1 MSGDE
6 LDRLIQDLLDGC
18 ITPEEAGAL
27 EEELLTN
34 PESMVRYLSFADLD
48 GLLRVQSEVNGQMKG
63 TGVLIQEVMRR
74 ERRRVFCTSLVAAA
88 AVLLITAIVLQ
99 MVLIPPVTGRMSCE
113 FSPSS
118 RFEVSR
124 AEGDSSRA
132 DGTLEDGDRLTL
144 QQGCVELKIDTGV
157 RAVVAAPASLIRK
170 SSGEIVL
177 EEGRAWFHVE
187 SQAAGFVVSTRELEV
202 VDLGTE
208 FGVHARRDQADELH
222 VFKGKV
228 RASSRTGHRVSEI
241 LEMGEARSVDSVGRL
256 VPIKEPSGGFLDHL
270 PETLPHLHWSFDEMA
285 DEGFATSG
293 TFPSVADIHAK
304 FIRTSSGQPL
314 VDGVMGKALQFDGV
328 GDHVVADWSGFSG
341 DRPRT
346 VSMWV
351 RLEPNPGL
359 YYKQYSGIV
368 GWGNEADLSINAK
381 WKILAVQENHE
392 GPAALRLSWGFNWI
406 DGTTNLA
413 DGRWHHLAVSTT
425 GGTTEEGK
433 PHAELYVDG
442 VLEKTSYGSKDSSGE
457 MADPDTDTTS
467 DQSIPLI
474 MGSDL
479 NPVVKDR
486 FYFRGAIDELT
497 IFDGTLPQSEIMRLS
512 QP

>member
-18 ITPEEAGAL
+18 IGPEKARAL
-27 EEELLTN
+27 EQELLAN
-34 PESMVRYLSFADLD
+34 PESMDRYLSYADLD
-48 GLLRVQSEVNGQMKG
+48 GLLQVQSEVDGQMNA
-63 TGVLIQEVMRR
+63 TTILIREVVRR
-74 ERRRVFCTSLVAAA
+74 ERRRMFHTSIFAAA
-88 AVLLITAIVLQ
+88 AVLLITAIVLR
-99 MVLIPPVTGRMSCE
+99 MVLVPPVSGRMSCE

-118 RFEVSR
+118 RFEVFR
-124 AEGDSSRA
+124 AEGNSTQA
-132 DGTLEDGDRLTL
+132 EGTLGDGDRLTL

-157 RAVVAAPASLIRK
+157 RAVVAAPANLIRK
-170 SSGEIVL
+170 SSGKIVL

-187 SQAAGFVVSTRELEV
+187 SKAAGFGVLTPHLEV

-208 FGVHARRDQADELH
+208 FGVRASRDRADEVH

-228 RASSRTGHRVSEI
+228 RASSKAGRQVSEI
-241 LEMGEARSVDSVGRL
+241 LQVGEARSVDPVGRL
-256 VPIKEPSGGFLDHL
+256 ISINRQLGDFLDRL
-270 PETLPHLHWSFDEMA
+270 PDSLPHLHWSFDGMA
-285 DEGFATSG
+285 DGGFATSG

-304 FIRTSSGQPL
+304 FIHTSSGRSL
-314 VDGVMGKALQFDGV
+314 VDGIMGKALRFDGV
-328 GDHVVADWSGFSG
+328 GDHVVADWSGFAG
-341 DRPRT
+341 NRPRT
-346 VSMWV
+346 VSVWV
-351 RLEPNPGL
+351 RLEPKPEL

-381 WKILAVQENHE
+381 WKILAVQENRG
-392 GPAALRLSWGFNWI
+392 GPVALRLSWGFNWI

-425 GGTTEEGK
+425 GGSTHEGK
-433 PHAELYVDG
+433 PYAELYVDG
-442 VLEKTSYGSKDSSGE
+442 VMEKTSYGSKDSSGK
-457 MADPDTDTTS
+457 MAPLDTDTTS
-467 DQSIPLI
+467 NSAASLI

-486 FYFRGAIDELT
+486 IYFRGSIDELT
-497 IFDGTLPQSEIMRLS
+497 IFDGYLPQSEITRLS